1 MHVLVSGAGI
11 AGPTLAWFLA
21 KAGIRSTV
29 LEKASSLPAQGQN
42 IDIQGSAVFV
52 VEKMGVL
59 DQIRQ
64 MNTKEQGT
72 QFVDTNGKPY
82 AQFLIGK
89 DNTFSPTSEYEIL
102 RGDLATILYKAT
114 ANNPLV
120 EYRFGTTVRKVISND
135 EAGVEVELDDGKVE
149 KYDLLVAADGQW
161 SKIRTECFPKE
172 CVRVVDTGL
181 YSAWWT
187 LPRIPADNDLWN
199 IYFGPNSK
207 MMSMRPDPHG
217 TTRAFVNCM
226 PTAGTQTKIWQETSR
241 SDRQTQQELIHKEFI
256 DVGWQ
261 ADRFLQGMTTA
272 PDFYF
277 QVVQQIKLS
286 KWSISRVVCLGDAG
300 YAPTPLT
307 GMGTSLAINGAYV
320 LAGELSKSQN
330 TESVSTA
337 LLAYESKYR
346 PFVEAS
352 QKIPPFV
359 PGLFHPGT
367 ATKRWFL
374 ETFVWTVSKLV
385 AAVKVVPWVGSKVNK
400 PTAQDFPLPSYAA
413 FD

>member
-1 MHVLVSGAGI
+1 MHVLISGAGI
-11 AGPTLAWFLA
+11 AGPTLAWYLA

-29 LEKASSLPAQGQN
+29 MEKAPKLLAQGQN

-52 VEKMGVL
+52 VRKMGLL
-59 DQIRQ
+59 DQVRE

-82 AQFLIGK
+82 AQFLIGNG
-89 DNTFSPTSEYEIL
+89 NTASPTSEYEIL

-135 EAGVEVELDDGKVE
+135 EAAVEVELDDGKVE
-149 KYDLLVAADGQW
+149 RYDLLVAADGQW
-161 SKIRTECFPKE
+161 SKLRTECFPADYI
-172 CVRVVDTGL
+172 RVIDTGL

-187 LPRIPADNDLWN
+187 LPRISADNDLWN
-199 IYFGPNSK
+199 VYVGLNSK
-207 MMSMRPDPHG
+207 LMSVRPDPHG
-217 TTRAFVNCM
+217 TVRALVHCM
-226 PTAGTQTKIWQETSR
+226 PTAGIQTKAWRETSR
-241 SDRQTQQELIHKEFI
+241 SGKKAQQELIYKEFTGL
-256 DVGWQ
+256 GWQ

-272 PDFYF
+272 SDFYF
-277 QVVQQIKLS
+277 QAVQQIKLS
-286 KWSISRVVCLGDAG
+286 KWSVSRVVCLGDAG

-320 LAGELSKSQN
+320 LAGELSKLQN
-330 TESVSTA
+330 TEPISAA
-337 LLAYESKYR
+337 LMAYENKYR
-346 PFVEAS
+346 PFVEEA
-352 QKIPPFV
+352 QKIPFA

-367 ATKRWFL
+367 ATKRWML
-374 ETFVWTVSKLV
+374 ETFIWTFSKLV
-385 AAVKVVPWVGSKVNK
+385 AAAKVVPWLGSKVNK
-400 PTAQDFPLPSYAA
+400 PTGEDFPLPSYAA